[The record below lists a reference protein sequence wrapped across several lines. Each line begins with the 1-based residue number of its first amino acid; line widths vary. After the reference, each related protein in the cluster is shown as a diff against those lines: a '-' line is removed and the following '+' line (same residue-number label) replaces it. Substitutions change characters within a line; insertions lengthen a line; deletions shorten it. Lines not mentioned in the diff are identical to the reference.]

1 MSNPDKERGIL
12 VPEEYSTND
21 IGLMLEAQMAISRP
35 FTKVGIKARKI
46 SSNLRSKVGIQLSAV
61 TCLWLGRKIKN

>member
-1 MSNPDKERGIL
+1 MDI
-12 VPEEYSTND
+12 PEEYSTND